1 MKDFQ
6 AKCPNLLKISYS
18 SQKED
23 TIVCGYAGYEVLVK
37 GIFTKESG
45 FDPLAMKV
53 KCRRCE
59 QEYYLFPQVNFKGVS
74 NGINKRSFEKG
85 D

>member
-1 MKDFQ
+1 MKGYQ
-6 AKCPNLLKISYS
+6 AKCPNLVKPLYP
-18 SQKED
+18 
-23 TIVCGYAGYEVLVK
+23 IVCGYDGYEVLVK

-53 KCRRCE
+53 KCGRCG

-74 NGINKRSFEKG
+74 NGIREVV
-85 D
+85 